1 MDSTLIASI
10 VIAVVAIIPGA
21 WALIN
26 QGKKD
31 SIQSKI
37 DLAKATQDAAVN
49 IITPLQNEV
58 TRLQGRVVELE
69 KVLIEKTVEIGKIME
84 LNIDKDSEIRKLE
97 YNLEGLQLRLN
108 SFETKRKDITTGSD
122 VEINK
127 KIEEVIK
134 VAEIKKKEVKLY
146 TDQTIEKIANAHIN
160 DKEEI
165 KTYTAEAIEKI
176 VSGNINN
183 FENKTETEE

>member
-108 SFETKRKDITTGSD
+108 SFETKRKDITTRSD

-134 VAEIKKKEVKLY
+134 VAEIKKKEIKFY